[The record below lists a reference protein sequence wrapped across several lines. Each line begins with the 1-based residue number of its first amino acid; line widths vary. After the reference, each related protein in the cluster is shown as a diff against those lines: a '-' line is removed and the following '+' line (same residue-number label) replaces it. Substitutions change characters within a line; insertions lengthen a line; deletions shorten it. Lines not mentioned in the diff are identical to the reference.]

1 VHFSSKKW
9 RYLRSNRTVSN
20 ATVVSP
26 APDAP
31 ECHRT
36 PRPATCAAAWRLRH
50 LGIRRPGPRTPRILR
65 HAPHPALGPWP
76 RKPRLPRV
84 AADMPALCSSR
95 AARRSAAR
103 APRPVSVPHRSA
115 CPSQRR
121 FNSSAPLAI

>member
-1 VHFSSKKW
+1 VYFSSKKW

-20 ATVVSP
+20 ATVVSS

-50 LGIRRPGPRTPRILR
+50 LGVRPPARAPRGSCAMPHTPRS
-65 HAPHPALGPWP
+65 APGLGS
-76 RKPRLPRV
+76 RVLPRV
-84 AADMPALCSSR
+84 AAGIPASCSSR

-103 APRPVSVPHRSA
+103 APRPVSAPHRSA
-115 CPSQRR
+115 CPLQRR